1 MKSNLLEKVLK
12 TVADYNML
20 TPHDRILVAFSGG
33 FDSVCLAL
41 VLHEAG
47 YKIGLAHV
55 NHSLRE
61 SAECDAA
68 FCENFAKK
76 LGVPFHLKVADV
88 AAFAK
93 KENISTETAGRQIRY
108 EFLSSVAGY
117 TKIATAHHQND
128 AAETVILHLIRGSGL
143 KGLCGIS
150 PVRGNIV
157 RPLIDVPRAEIEA
170 YVTEKGIVPCTDETN
185 FSKEYARNRI
195 RLSVIPKLEKE
206 NEKAV
211 LNICKTASL
220 LRADEEYLENE
231 AKKYVRGNTIEIS
244 ALSSLPF
251 SIASRAVRIAYENAA
266 GTAKDIEFKH
276 VEYILSHLKPHGKII
291 DLCFEISV
299 FAQYGT
305 LIFQKN
311 AQTESKD
318 FCYPLQIGGKTHIP
332 ELNTTIITKV
342 CDKVPA
348 GGIYFDY
355 EKLKNTPLFVRTR
368 RKNDRI
374 LPFGMNGT
382 KTVKKLFIDGKVP
395 ENMRD
400 KIPLIVTENGEILC
414 ALGVKR
420 SDLYKTD
427 QQTKKFLKMW
437 EEKVYE

>member
-1 MKSNLLEKVLK
+1 MKSNLLEKVQK
-12 TVADYNML
+12 TITDYNMI
-20 TPHDRILVAFSGG
+20 TPHDRVLIAFSGG

-55 NHSLRE
+55 NHSLRD

-108 EFLSSVAGY
+108 EFLSSVPRY

-150 PVRGNIV
+150 PVRGNII
-157 RPLIDVPRAEIEA
+157 RPLIDVSRAEIEA
-170 YVTEKGIVPCTDETN
+170 YVKEKGIVPCTDETN
-185 FSKEYARNRI
+185 FSEKYARNRV
-195 RLSVIPKLEKE
+195 RLSVIPKLEEE

-211 LNICKTASL
+211 LNICKTTAL

-244 ALSSLPF
+244 TLSSLPF
-251 SIASRAVRIAYENAA
+251 SIASRAVRAAYENAA
-266 GTAKDIEFKH
+266 GTAKDLEFKH
-276 VEYILSHLKPHGKII
+276 VEYILSHLKPHGKIM
-291 DLCFEISV
+291 DLCFEISA

-332 ELNTTIITKV
+332 ELGITVMTKV
-342 CDKVPA
+342 CDKVPDS
-348 GGIYFDY
+348 GIYFDY

-368 RKNDRI
+368 RISDSI

-382 KTVKKLFIDGKVP
+382 KTIKKLFIDEKVP
-395 ENMRD
+395 EKMRD

-414 ALGVKR
+414 ALSVKR
-420 SDLYKTD
+420 SDLYKTNK
-427 QQTKKFLKMW
+427 QTKKFLKIW

>member
-12 TVADYNML
+12 TVTDYNML
-20 TPHDRILVAFSGG
+20 TPHDRVLVAFSGG
-33 FDSVCLAL
+33 FDSMCLAL

-55 NHSLRE
+55 NHSLRD
-61 SAECDAA
+61 SAERDAA

-76 LGVPFHLKVADV
+76 LSVPFHLKVADV

-157 RPLIDVPRAEIEA
+157 RPLIDVSRAEIEA
-170 YVTEKGIVPCTDETN
+170 YVKEKEIVPCTDETN
-185 FSKEYARNRI
+185 FSKKYARNRV
-195 RLSVIPKLEKE
+195 RLSVIPKLEEE

-211 LNICKTASL
+211 LNICKTAAL

-244 ALSSLPF
+244 ALTSLPF
-251 SIASRAVRIAYENAA
+251 PIASRAVRAAYENAA
-266 GTAKDIEFKH
+266 GTAKDLEFKH

-291 DLCFEISV
+291 DLCFEISA

-311 AQTESKD
+311 AQTENKD
-318 FCYPLQIGGKTHIP
+318 FCYPLQISGKTPIP

-342 CDKVPA
+342 CDKAPDS
-348 GGIYFDY
+348 GIYFDY

-368 RKNDRI
+368 RISDRF

-382 KTVKKLFIDGKVP
+382 KTIKKLFIDEKVP
-395 ENMRD
+395 ESMRD
-400 KIPLIVTENGEILC
+400 KIPLVVTENGEILC
-414 ALGVKR
+414 AFGVKR